1 MARFTL
7 KSLLEQ
13 YEVHIPQLQRDY
25 AQGRVGQEKIR
36 KPFIQQLYRALDKGE
51 HLNLDFIYGYIKG
64 GVYYPL
70 DGQQRLTTL
79 WLLHWYLAPPE
90 ACPEAKA
97 WLKKFG
103 YRTRIIAE
111 RFCNALVDSMEQ
123 LRGEK
128 VVESL
133 KKTMPWLRHT
143 WKEEPTVA
151 AMLAVLEE
159 IERQFGNKNRAK
171 FWERLT
177 GEVAQAAVTLDSI
190 DMRSEEF
197 RLSDEL
203 YIKMNAR
210 GKALTPFESYK
221 AHLTEVLRSVKGM
234 CEYNGASISSEAYF
248 SLRADN
254 QWLELFWNPTQ
265 RKDIDTPMLNFYR
278 TLARLCFFRQPQED
292 GRVVERPIADFN
304 DTAVYEVFGKEENT
318 RFLFDTLD
326 LFCHIK
332 QVQGIE
338 AFFAQ
343 LFQGIRLFKQEGNP
357 SDKQEGNLFD
367 EACKESPDVRSQILL
382 LFVVEYMRKYNLH
395 ECNNALRDFVRVVRN
410 LLARKR
416 VWEKISYNSDVR
428 INRTGLYWQEW
439 SPLLEDA
446 VVYRALSLKAIDVH
460 ECHKAALILAHP
472 KCKASLQRL
481 EEHPLLLGI
490 TDAFEVKDIDLWAA
504 SLPKWLDA
512 FYEIWALAETEE
524 DYRIA
529 QALIACGFNG
539 RFIVGVN
546 SYRSEAWFMGKGSWV
561 IILTAEE
568 YDDEWR
574 KYHIA
579 APLQVLLSQYLKTQG
594 TPVER
599 LQCIVDAYWK
609 NATTRDWRYY
619 FCKYPE
625 ILRDRAA
632 YFAFSND
639 DPWDVRSLEKLNVRP
654 TRAWHCNPYAYVV
667 GKRLDDE
674 SIITYL
680 QGGDN
685 NVAFELLKSVSI
697 RSVKKG
703 WQLGWWED
711 APFSKECYI
720 DIFAKYGVD
729 LNEQI
734 LRETPERDRIEVAI
748 DFCGELLAKYK
759 SLSKAQNKPQ
769 GTV

>member
-1 MARFTL
+1 MERFTL

-111 RFCNALVDSMEQ
+111 RFCNALVDSMGQ

-221 AHLTEVLRSVKGM
+221 AHLTEVLRSVKEM

-265 RKDIDTPMLNFYR
+265 CKDIDTPMLNFYR

-292 GRVVERPIADFN
+292 GRVVIADFN

-343 LFQGIRLFKQEGNP
+343 LFQGIRLFRQEGNP

-367 EACKESPDVRSQILL
+367 EACKESADVRSQILL

-472 KCKASLQRL
+472 ECKASLQRL

-490 TDAFEVKDIDLWAA
+490 TDAFEVKDIDLWAT
-504 SLPKWLDA
+504 SLPKWIDA

-524 DYRIA
+524 DYHIA

-546 SYRSEAWFMGKGSWV
+546 SYTSEARFMGKGSWI

-568 YDDEWR
+568 CDDEWR

-579 APLQVLLSQYLKTQG
+579 APLQELLSQYLKTQG

-685 NVAFELLKSVSI
+685 NVAFKLLKSVSI
-697 RSVKKG
+697 RSVKKR